1 MNTSTRYSEHQ
12 LGMGLALFA
21 YIWWGFAPI
30 FWHQLYHVDAI
41 HAVVNRMLWSGPTL
55 LLVVGLIGQWQML
68 KRACTNLKIIG
79 LLLLSGAAVT
89 FNWGIYVW
97 GVLQGNIKEV
107 SLGYYLLP
115 LINVLAGFIIFKER
129 PNPTQWLAILVAS
142 SGIVIMLVTQ
152 GSIPWLA
159 IAVAVSFSLY
169 GIIRKVTPVDA
180 MAGNTLESLLLVPFA
195 IGWMWFNHSTAS
207 LGQFDTRTDMYL
219 VLSGAFTVI
228 PLISYI
234 AAAQRVTLT
243 SMSLIFYLGPSLQML
258 LAIFLYGEHVSQSD
272 WAAFICIAIALTIHT
287 SDLLRKLRR
296 K

>member
-1 MNTSTRYSEHQ
+1 MA
-12 LGMGLALFA
+12 LALFA

-55 LLVVGLIGQWQML
+55 LLAVLVMRKGLGML
-68 KRACTNLKIIG
+68 ATAARPKI
-79 LLLLSGAAVT
+79 LAMLLLSGAAVT

-129 PNPTQWLAILVAS
+129 PNAAQWLAIAVAS
-142 SGIVIMLVTQ
+142 SGIIIMLVAQ

-159 IAVAVSFSLY
+159 LAVALSFCLY
-169 GIIRKVTPVDA
+169 GIIRKITPVDA

-195 IGWMWFNHSTAS
+195 LAWMWINQSSAS
-207 LGQFDTRTDMYL
+207 LGQYDTRTDIYL

-243 SMSLIFYLGPSLQML
+243 SMSLIFYIGPSLQML
-258 LAIFLYGEHVSQSD
+258 LAIFLYDEHVSTSD
-272 WAAFICIAIALTIHT
+272 LAAFVCIAIALSIHT
-287 SDLLRKLRR
+287 TDLLRKLRR

>member
-1 MNTSTRYSEHQ
+1 MYKPSQYSDHQ
-12 LGMGLALFA
+12 LGMALALFA

-30 FWHQLYHVDAI
+30 FWHQLYHVDAM

-55 LLVVGLIGQWQML
+55 LLAVLVMRKGLGML
-68 KRACTNLKIIG
+68 ATAARPKI
-79 LLLLSGAAVT
+79 LAMLLLSGAAVT

-129 PNPTQWLAILVAS
+129 PNAAQWLAIAVAS
-142 SGIVIMLVTQ
+142 SGIIIMLVAQ

-159 IAVAVSFSLY
+159 LAVALSFCLY
-169 GIIRKVTPVDA
+169 GIIRKITPVDA

-195 IGWMWFNHSTAS
+195 LAWMWINQSSAS
-207 LGQFDTRTDMYL
+207 LGQYDTRTDIYL

-258 LAIFLYGEHVSQSD
+258 LAIFLYDEHVSTSD
-272 WAAFICIAIALTIHT
+272 LVAFVCIAIALSIHT
-287 SDLLRKLRR
+287 TDLLRKLRR